1 MQASRIVQCSGWQR
15 GQSNSQSSVEP
26 QVRELLEAIEQQGD
40 SFVDDLSLK
49 FDGFKPEWVELKPY
63 DQYGLEPDLLE
74 AIVASGKR
82 IEAFA
87 RFQREQ
93 LVDTSYRDAC
103 GEFGFRYQPIERIG
117 AYIPGGRFP
126 LISTALMTL
135 IPAKLA
141 GCEVRVACSPTD
153 HPAVL
158 AAASY
163 AGATGFLKIGGA
175 QAIAAMAGGYRDLE
189 PVQMIVGPGNQYVN
203 AAKQALSQRVQID
216 VAAGPSELLILA
228 DNTINTEWIIAD
240 MAAQAEHDPQAQ
252 SLLVSDNQEVLSSIE
267 QQLTADKELRLLLD
281 NQQIILLKA
290 SDIEEMIQFSNQ
302 YAPEHLLLADKRI
315 EQNRLTNFGLTNFG
329 LTNFGSL
336 FVGQNSAVAYGDY
349 CSGPNHTLPTMGTA
363 NRSSGLSVLSFLK
376 VQSVQTVSDEG
387 RSQLSA
393 MGEKVAEAEQL
404 VWHKTSM
411 TVRS

>member
-1 MQASRIVQCSGWQR
+1 MQASRINQCSDWQR
-15 GQSNSQSSVEP
+15 GLSNSQSSVEP
-26 QVRELLEAIEQQGD
+26 QVRGLLDAIEQQGD
-40 SFVDDLSLK
+40 SFVDELSLK
-49 FDGFKPEWVELKPY
+49 FDGFKPQWIELKPY
-63 DQYGLEPDLLE
+63 DQYGLESELLE

-93 LVDTSYRDAC
+93 LVDTSYRDDC

-141 GCEVRVACSPTD
+141 GCQIRVACSPTD

-175 QAIAAMAGGYRDLE
+175 QAIAAMANGYQDLE
-189 PVQMIVGPGNQYVN
+189 PLQMIVGPGNQYVN
-203 AAKQALSQRVQID
+203 AAKQALSQKVQID
-216 VAAGPSELLILA
+216 AAAGPSELLILA
-228 DNTINTEWIIAD
+228 DSTINTEWIIAD

-252 SLLVSDNQEVLSSIE
+252 SLLVSDNEEVLSSIE
-267 QQLTADKELRLLLD
+267 QQLTADKELQLLLD

-290 SDIEEMIQFSNQ
+290 SGVEEMIQFSNQ
-302 YAPEHLLLADKRI
+302 YAPEHLLLADERVG
-315 EQNRLTNFGLTNFG
+315 QNR

-387 RSQLSA
+387 RSRLSA

-404 VWHKTSM
+404 VWHKRSM
-411 TVRS
+411 AVRSS